1 MSHDFIH
8 ACHLERLQVRFPARI
23 PEHYKSEFIK
33 FESLA
38 FKLAAQ
44 GNVVVAELFPSSFLG
59 LFFVSRACIQL
70 KSLKA
75 FSFRQRGFLA

>member
-1 MSHDFIH
+1 MH

-23 PEHYKSEFIK
+23 PEHFKSEFIK

-38 FKLAAQ
+38 SKLAVQ

-59 LFFVSRACIQL
+59 RFVIFC
-70 KSLKA
+70 
-75 FSFRQRGFLA
+75 FSCLHTVKVT